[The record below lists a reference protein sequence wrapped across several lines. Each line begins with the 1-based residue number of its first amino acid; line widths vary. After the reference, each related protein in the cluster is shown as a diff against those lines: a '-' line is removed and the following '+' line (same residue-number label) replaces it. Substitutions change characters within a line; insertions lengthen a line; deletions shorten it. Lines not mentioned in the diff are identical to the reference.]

1 MRQKRLLALV
11 AGITLVFG
19 SMACGGPDDAGL
31 RDSFAAQLA
40 ANNLLKDVQRNGDE
54 VTFTGAGADGG
65 TAKWRV
71 HIDAS
76 SIEPNEDPAK
86 PDATYKGTVKSSW
99 YSDGK
104 IVQPS
109 GSESHLPIELMANGL
124 SQDCWAFWNKA
135 TKKWEWE

>member
-1 MRQKRLLALV
+1 MRIKQLLALM
-11 AGITLVFG
+11 AGIALAFG
-19 SMACGGPDDAGL
+19 GIACGGPDEVGL

-40 ANNLLKDVQRNGDE
+40 ANKFLRDVQRNGDE

-71 HIDAS
+71 HIDSS
-76 SIEPNEDPAK
+76 SIEPNDDEAK
-86 PDATYKGTVKSSW
+86 PYKGTIKSSW

-124 SQDCWAFWNKA
+124 SQVCWAFWDKA
-135 TKKWEWE
+135 AKRWEWE